1 MEQVTLDNPSAG
13 VYTLSVEGFS
23 IPFGPQEYYVTYEF
37 LMDNEII
44 LTYPVGGESWVPSEG
59 EVIRWDAYG
68 NSGNFTLEYT
78 NNGGANW
85 QLISSSVSGSARHYV
100 LNPGPTTTTE
110 NAKIRISRKWYFR

>member
-1 MEQVTLDNPSAG
+1 MSRGCHLREK
-13 VYTLSVEGFS
+13 
-23 IPFGPQEYYVTYEF
+23 
-37 LMDNEII
+37 LM
-44 LTYPVGGESWVPSEG
+44 GGT
-59 EVIRWDAYG
+59 YG

-110 NAKIRISRKWYFR
+110 NAKILVEMVFQMRVRLHLLI